1 MLCQELIYYR
11 HFTAYNIGMENKTY
25 RRILRPSSKSFFLL
39 GARGTGKSTWI
50 KAHFPEAKTFD
61 LLDEGLY
68 QSLLKDPSLFAGTL
82 HTLPAGSWVAVDE
95 IQRLPQLLNE
105 IHRFIENRKLRFLLC
120 GSSARKLKKAG
131 TNLLA
136 GRALKRV
143 MHPFVPEEL
152 GSDFSLEKA
161 LTHGTI
167 PLIWQAESKSDTLA
181 AYTQLY
187 LKEEIQAEAVV
198 RNLPGFARFL
208 PIAALFHAQTLNVS
222 NLAREAGVSRTTVH
236 GYLQILEDTLMAFRL
251 PAFEGRLRVR
261 ERKHPKFYWIDA
273 GIVRALKGSF
283 SPISREERGPLLE
296 GWVANLLR
304 IYAEQGPLFD
314 ALHYWAPAEARRTE
328 VDFLLQKGSRFLAL
342 EVKSQERVDTE
353 SFLGLRAIRELKQI
367 EKRVLVYTG
376 KLAQRTPDGIDV
388 FPVGDLLRRLETG
401 TLWD

>member
-1 MLCQELIYYR
+1 MK
-11 HFTAYNIGMENKTY
+11 KTY
-25 RRILRPSSKSFFLL
+25 PRILKPPAQSFFLL

-68 QSLLKDPSLFAGTL
+68 QSFLKDPSLFAGAL
-82 HTLPAGSWVAVDE
+82 NILPSPKWVVVDE
-95 IQRLPQLLNE
+95 VQRLPELLNE
-105 IHRFIENRKLRFLLC
+105 AHRFIENRGFRFVLC

-136 GRALKRV
+136 GRALKRI

-152 GSDFSLEKA
+152 GGDFSLEKA
-161 LTHGTI
+161 LTYGTL
-167 PLIWQAESKSDTLA
+167 PLIWQAESKSESLA
-181 AYTQLY
+181 AYAELY

-222 NLAREAGVSRTTVH
+222 SLAREAGVSRTTVH

-261 ERKHPKFYWIDA
+261 ERKHPKLYWVDA
-273 GIVRALKGSF
+273 GIVRALKGHL
-283 SPISREERGPLLE
+283 SPLSREERGPLLE

-304 IYAEQGPLFD
+304 VYGEQGPLFD
-314 ALHYWAPAEARRTE
+314 SLHYWAPAEARRTE

-342 EVKSQERVDTE
+342 EVKSRERVDSE
-353 SFLGLRAIRELKQI
+353 SLLGLRAIRELKQVG
-367 EKRVLVYTG
+367 KRILVYAG
-376 KLAQRTPDGIDV
+376 KLAQRTPDGIEIL
-388 FPVGDLLRRLETG
+388 PISDLLRRFEAG